1 MHYYALKV
9 NTYARADRAPAQA
22 GRAVGVCAG
31 DPLGKKFF

>member
-9 NTYARADRAPAQA
+9 NTYAWADRVPAQA
-22 GRAVGVCAG
+22 GHTVGVCAS